1 MTTPM
6 KPINVKMLA
15 LRLRAMAESDLPK
28 QAAQASAAG
37 LQCSTHTAVRMAGK
51 EKRFTGS

>member
-1 MTTPM
+1 
-6 KPINVKMLA
+6 MLA

-37 LQCSTHTAVRMAGK
+37 LQCSAQAAVKRAGK
-51 EKRFTGS
+51 AKRFTGS